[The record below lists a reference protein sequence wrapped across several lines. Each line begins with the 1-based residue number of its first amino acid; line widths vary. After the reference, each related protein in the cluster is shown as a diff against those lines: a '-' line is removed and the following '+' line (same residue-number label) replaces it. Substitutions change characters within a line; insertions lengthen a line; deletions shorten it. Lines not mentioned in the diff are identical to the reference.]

1 MPQIE
6 DNRLCS
12 CNRNVENVLYKT
24 AYCVNN
30 KWRYYFYKHKIEVFV
45 HNEKIN
51 KYKKLIN

>member
-12 CNRNVENVLYKT
+12 CNRNVENGLYKT

-30 KWRYYFYKHKIEVFV
+30 KWRYYFYKHKIEVVV